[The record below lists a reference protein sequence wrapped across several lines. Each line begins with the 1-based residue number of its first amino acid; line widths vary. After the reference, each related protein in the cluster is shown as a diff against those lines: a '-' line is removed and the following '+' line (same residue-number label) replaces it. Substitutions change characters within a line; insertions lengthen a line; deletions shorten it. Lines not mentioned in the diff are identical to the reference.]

1 MSPQPFEHL
10 KEPIKYLTD
19 PKLVALKNKRREELR
34 EEFFRKKLSPYSVH
48 QEGSIFDPAI
58 QRYLS
63 TLAHMEDY
71 YKATPKTVTYG
82 LGVLFVPMGIIA
94 YFFKRDKDRQEL
106 ELRTG
111 QIAYRDRHDKFA

>member
-1 MSPQPFEHL
+1 MSFC
-10 KEPIKYLTD
+10 IAGAT
-19 PKLVALKNKRREELR
+19 
-34 EEFFRKKLSPYSVH
+34 YSNFCS
-48 QEGSIFDPAI
+48 QFDPAI

-94 YFFKRDKDRQEL
+94 YFLKRDKVL
-106 ELRTG
+106 
-111 QIAYRDRHDKFA
+111 HH